1 METKEKSPARSRKKR
16 RIQLYRERWYRL
28 LGMAFVG
35 VLAVFV
41 IINLLKGDRE
51 FSENENRNLAQKPEF
66 SKEALLNGQYFSDV
80 DDYLSD
86 QFFARDQWLSLNFMM
101 KKYTGSSENGGVFL
115 GKDDYLLEKPNDPN
129 ETALQNSEDAIR
141 AFAAA
146 HQGINMQMMLIPCQE
161 AVRPELLPDGAPVR
175 DQLADIA
182 SIQADLADAVGQID
196 AVSALKEDT
205 QEQLYYRT
213 DHHWTSRGARTAFMA
228 AAPALGI
235 TDPILYYDSY
245 LVSDSFRGTLSSKS
259 GDNKPSDQIEVFV
272 PQENMPQYYV
282 YLPDTKESSG
292 SLYVSEKLKEKDQYQ
307 VFLGGNHPYVEI
319 STTAD
324 TGKNLLIFKDSY
336 ANCFVQF
343 LVPYY
348 DKIVVVDPRY
358 YYDNINTAMTSTG
371 ITDVLFLYSANTFVQ
386 DTTLSDVL
394 NAAG

>member
-1 METKEKSPARSRKKR
+1 
-16 RIQLYRERWYRL
+16 
-28 LGMAFVG
+28 
-35 VLAVFV
+35 
-41 IINLLKGDRE
+41 
-51 FSENENRNLAQKPEF
+51 
-66 SKEALLNGQYFSDV
+66 
-80 DDYLSD
+80 
-86 QFFARDQWLSLNFMM
+86 
-101 KKYTGSSENGGVFL
+101 
-115 GKDDYLLEKPNDPN
+115 
-129 ETALQNSEDAIR
+129 
-141 AFAAA
+141 
-146 HQGINMQMMLIPCQE
+146 
-161 AVRPELLPDGAPVR
+161 
-175 DQLADIA
+175 
-182 SIQADLADAVGQID
+182 
-196 AVSALKEDT
+196 
-205 QEQLYYRT
+205 
-213 DHHWTSRGARTAFMA
+213 MA